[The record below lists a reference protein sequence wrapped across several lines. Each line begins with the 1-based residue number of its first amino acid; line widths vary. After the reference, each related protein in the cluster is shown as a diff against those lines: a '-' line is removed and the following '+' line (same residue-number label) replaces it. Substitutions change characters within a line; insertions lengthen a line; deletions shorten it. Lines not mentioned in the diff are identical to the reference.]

1 VSGSFAVHAKAW
13 TALAGSILTLV
24 GPAILQASLG
34 LPAPWPAIVG
44 AIFAILTSF
53 GVYRVPNQLTQKQV
67 NNAIAKG
74 YIEPPEYKSPWP
86 KP

>member
-1 VSGSFAVHAKAW
+1 MSLPVHAKAW
-13 TALAGSILTLV
+13 TALAGSVLTLV
-24 GPAILQASLG
+24 GPWILQASLG

-44 AIFAILTSF
+44 AIFAVLTSL

-74 YIEPPEYKSPWP
+74 HVVVPDEYKSPWP